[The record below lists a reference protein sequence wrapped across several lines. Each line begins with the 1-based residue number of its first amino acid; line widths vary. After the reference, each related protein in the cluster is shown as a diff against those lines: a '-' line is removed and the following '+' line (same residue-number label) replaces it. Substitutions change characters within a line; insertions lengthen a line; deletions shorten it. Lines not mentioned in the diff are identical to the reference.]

1 MNYQPFSQ
9 GSHLFHTSMPF
20 HMLNSPPGLLF
31 PPLFSWQSP
40 LRPFNIQLKF
50 HLFCEGFSDV
60 LRTTNQFFFS
70 KTIPLY
76 TIYHTRLHYIDYTWV
91 SIPSLSSLK
100 AGTLSFHLQN
110 SALGLDTW
118 LSKEMKHVV
127 LLLCD
132 FLLHIRGS
140 ELDSWEGINKKEKT
154 ECFRMFPK
162 YLLTPLAISQ
172 EGTFFPQINP
182 QAL

>member
-31 PPLFSWQSP
+31 SPLFCWQSP

-60 LRTTNQFFFS
+60 LRTTNQFFS
-70 KTIPLY
+70 KTIALY
-76 TIYHTRLHYIDYTWV
+76 TTYHTRLHYIDYMWV
-91 SIPSLSSLK
+91 SIPPLSSLK
-100 AGTLSFHLQN
+100 AGTASFHLQN

-127 LLLCD
+127 FSVIPYCTLEVQ
-132 FLLHIRGS
+132 S
-140 ELDSWEGINKKEKT
+140 
-154 ECFRMFPK
+154 
-162 YLLTPLAISQ
+162 
-172 EGTFFPQINP
+172 
-182 QAL
+182 